1 MHCIEIC
8 QALVA
13 RFFHTQYECQVTSIK
28 LTMDQTMEYI
38 LPQGMMVECPVSS
51 FIYRYDNDTMVVLTG
66 HTSIVLRA
74 DLGQSNLKIQHWN
87 FTCHQVEEFISRN
100 SVTDVAPAPPPT
112 PPVTTKKKGKQQ
124 PQQHPQQ
131 QNPPGKQ
138 VPESLVNEYG
148 LPERVYSLLKVTYC
162 IFEL

>member
-1 MHCIEIC
+1 
-8 QALVA
+8 
-13 RFFHTQYECQVTSIK
+13 
-28 LTMDQTMEYI
+28 MEYI